1 LGAPVFAGDEA
12 VAEGVGISVALG
24 VAVGCGDGVSSGVG
38 DGEGD
43 AVGFGVGEDFLCF
56 VFGVALGEGVGDVFL
71 CFGDEVGEGVGVCF
85 GLALERFRCFRT
97 GVGVGV
103 EKNLFI
109 FSPNDSSAARVS
121 TVPQEANV
129 TKRKRRS
136 AAFNFDKP
144 KITAP
149 APEEPLCLNASRL
162 PSFRVGNSR

>member
-12 VAEGVGISVALG
+12 VAEGVGVSVALG
-24 VAVGCGDGVSSGVG
+24 VAVALGDEVSSGVG
-38 DGEGD
+38 DGD
-43 AVGFGVGEDFLCF
+43 AVGFGVGEDFLRF

-71 CFGDEVGEGVGVCF
+71 RFGDEVGEGVGVCF

-103 EKNLFI
+103 EKNFFI
-109 FSPNDSSAARVS
+109 FSPNDSSAARVP
-121 TVPQEANV
+121 TVPQEAIA

-144 KITAP
+144 EIIAP
-149 APEEPLCLNASRL
+149 VPEEPLCLNAFRL